1 MILEVPSIQTPDV
14 LTQICK
20 LELFNTRACYTE
32 ISNLIQE
39 DQFLS
44 LYVQDAFSKYLKK
57 GGVLGMLTALGWD
70 GFRNRLAEAY
80 IYHARYNKY
89 PLDIEL
95 DEVNDVIDIEKRFD
109 FLFVE
114 SNGRSFLFGLYL
126 KLTDIALEKRGESGG
141 HELISIPLDVDE
153 VLIKGTSKTDT
164 PDWLILMVWNLVKQ
178 IGQQDTFNL
187 LKSTGG
193 DIDKIF
199 NKLTTEQYEDFM
211 YSVLRYGQGIN
222 DEDFFLGKR
231 V

>member
-1 MILEVPSIQTPDV
+1 MILEVPSIQTPDI

-20 LELFNTRACYTE
+20 LELYNTRACYTE

-39 DQFLS
+39 DKFLS

-114 SNGRSFLFGLYL
+114 NNGRSFLFGLYL
-126 KLTDIALEKRGESGG
+126 KLTDIASERRGDLNG
-141 HELISIPLDVDE
+141 HELISIPLEVDE
-153 VLIKGTSKTDT
+153 ILIKGTSKTDT

-178 IGQQDTFNL
+178 IGREETLIL

-193 DIDKIF
+193 DIDQIF
-199 NKLTTEQYEDFM
+199 NTLTTEQYENFM
-211 YSVLRYGQGIN
+211 YAILQYGQGIN
-222 DEDFFLGKR
+222 DEDFFLGRR